1 MGLPCTAV
9 VIDDYAP
16 RRSSYVSFPV
26 WIYWYNVTLEI
37 LSVWYIFGKTVVLI
51 ISLFETDHHSPENE
65 TPEATYLVSKL
76 VSKSKYHVSA
86 MLLSFDTKGVQFT
99 SLAFTGLVE
108 QDGLG

>member
-37 LSVWYIFGKTVVLI
+37 LSVWHIFGKTVVLI
-51 ISLFETDHHSPENE
+51 IRVFKTVPDSPKCHK
-65 TPEATYLVSKL
+65 TRACPVISKL
-76 VSKSKYHVSA
+76 I
-86 MLLSFDTKGVQFT
+86 L
-99 SLAFTGLVE
+99 
-108 QDGLG
+108 